1 MNAIT
6 FQVPE
11 EVHEKM
17 EEIAAEKGVSLP
29 ELLASVT
36 NSIIV
41 EYDAEIRFRK
51 RAEAGEGLESEALSL
66 LRR

>member
-1 MNAIT
+1 
-6 FQVPE
+6 
-11 EVHEKM
+11 M

-41 EYDAEIRFRK
+41 EHDAEIRFHK
-51 RAEAGEGLESEALSL
+51 RAEAGAGLEGEALSL
-66 LRR
+66 LRQ